1 MGGKDPK
8 YQTVY
13 AGEPLQRLVPG
24 GMVFFQ
30 RAKIYG
36 GGWWLGYTR
45 TDPPGFEFIFNYPIR
60 MYDGMVWLLT
70 KDSAPS
76 YPSPDDFELTS

>member
-1 MGGKDPK
+1 M
-8 YQTVY
+8 
-13 AGEPLQRLVPG
+13 PG
-24 GMVFFQ
+24 SHYSAWCLAEWYFSSVQ
-30 RAKIYG
+30 KIYG

-70 KDSAPS
+70 NDSKPS